1 MEGSLAKTVLVR
13 LLVTRSSAGDTA
25 IKQNVLIPLFMMVV
39 QRLQKP

>member
-25 IKQNVLIPLFMMVV
+25 IKTKILFPLFMMVV